1 MSFIKF
7 IFRKFFQEEIDGLQ
21 NKMKAKDMLIIKQN
35 EEIQKERTERKKA
48 EADKSKLRKEVSELQ
63 NENAELSERNN
74 SILKE
79 IETERNKKDRNWK
92 VVVSERESHA
102 EEIKNLN
109 DKFYKEIVQIR
120 SQKDGEIQSLKNEI
134 ESQKDKIQSG
144 QREVESISIKL
155 TESNNKNVE
164 LEISLKQ
171 RELDVSS
178 LESKIEKT
186 EQELHLSNELIS
198 KLSKDNEH
206 KEELINS
213 KGQELNDLKNVLNKQ
228 NSNIIKLENEKQALV
243 NEYELE
249 INRKNLLINDQ
260 NATIIDISK
269 SNQKLEEIVNQKD
282 SKIEELKIKASEFS
296 EKVSSFENEKEG
308 LLEEIKSK
316 EEEKIKLN
324 HIIENI
330 QQSNSDLKID
340 NENFSGQLIE
350 KESVIKDKD
359 DIISAQQSKISDLE
373 KELNKTKSEKMAD
386 PIVKAMRDEIV
397 SKDEEIK
404 VLEKKIQTLNENI
417 SDLKEEKSK
426 HILEI
431 NSLKSKNEELISR
444 IDTLSKIY
452 ASSIETESKFKTSLQ
467 ENEQLKAQIEKLP
480 KLSDLEEKEKEISTL
495 KEKIE
500 KLEKKISETKDETPV
515 SYKNNDKDSGD
526 SVNESSLRK
535 NGNSKD
541 ITHFTSTLT
550 NGNKTPIIQIR
561 QGRPVKLPTPYR
573 KKINPVSQILEK
585 KNFPPIENDNK
596 YSITQRL
603 IDHVYNVRIHKLVS
617 ADEIFLRS
625 TAEEITYL
633 TRELVKAKETNKPY
647 LVCPSCNQMVTIASR
662 RCGWANNFKDVNYFT
677 HAVKNIPCDL
687 KKEPPYSSLEGD
699 FIDNEEGNENIKVFR
714 KLIEEALSTQLS
726 RQMGISDVNAGSF
739 IFSEELPIMKRRLAD
754 VTAKYNNLDI
764 VFELVSEATGV
775 RKVYD
780 RDRFYLINNRQ
791 VFWIFGLEAVV
802 DYNELRRTVAKD
814 ILFTNRRNV
823 FVFDK
828 EAQDESKKRG
838 ELILKCNWLDEE
850 NEWYYRIEKN
860 GKNGLLI
867 SLDQI
872 KFDPEDCRPF
882 YFDADTPYFNAHP
895 TAARPVKPTR
905 EDLKNEILQQYEYE
919 QARNKAYHEME
930 TTGTGVSAFFDGEK
944 WGFNYGDLI
953 LIEPTFTE
961 EPEFVSNLIKVK
973 ENNKYGVLNRFGE
986 YLLKPEFEKVEI
998 LPSGTI
1004 IYSDGRDWKIY
1015 GLIGN
1020 LSPYNQTDFTETWVD
1035 PTHDHVYY
1043 FLIHKNLYK
1052 NQPPHEFYFIGD
1064 NIFMKDPV
1072 TAKWALWY
1080 SNGTK
1085 WADISFDSFEIT
1097 TDGKIKVTIEGKT
1110 QLLTLD
1116 GEIIEEQN
1124 YKTITPL
1131 ADGYYLVETLENT
1144 FYIADNNKNK
1154 LTDEYLK
1161 IEKISDEYLKYYKN
1175 GKWGLIS
1182 SKGEI
1187 LTIPNYFAI
1196 LGFSDNK
1203 FEVQVIDKKNISV
1216 LLSRYIDITGNTL
1229 IENYKTYADGFS
1241 IIKSFQKYGISKD
1254 GEITVQPEYDGVI
1267 YYKRGYFI
1275 ARNGDKYGLINYKN
1289 EILLPFEYSIIH
1301 PLNNGT
1307 LTVKKN
1313 DKFINIDPFS
1323 PDFKSSSQ
1331 NQISEETV
1339 EVKLNEGYR
1348 KIKKNG
1354 KWGILN
1360 PQGEIIVDYKYDEI
1374 STFRGIL
1381 YGIINRDL
1389 IKLDAHY
1396 PYRLKMHAKCTSESN
1411 VSIGGFHFKMNPKS
1425 KELVNKETEVVLI
1438 NNFKGQATVKPYN
1451 KSKDEIKVKHIDK
1464 PDDFVT
1470 GDTYRS
1476 KITSFI
1482 SRRGRLGVDV
1492 TLENDKISHIYKS
1505 DFNKWNIDLNKVQI
1519 GDRFQITK
1527 MGYNEELDRTI
1538 WKVTKI

>member
-1 MSFIKF
+1 MSFLK
-7 IFRKFFQEEIDGLQ
+7 IFLKKFFQEELDGLQ
-21 NKMKAKDMLIIKQN
+21 NKLRAKDMLINKYN
-35 EEIQKERTERKKA
+35 EEIKKERTERKKA

-79 IETERNKKDRNWK
+79 IEAERNKKDLNWK

-109 DKFYKEIVQIR
+109 DKFYKEIAQIR

-144 QREVESISIKL
+144 QREVGSISIKL

-164 LEISLKQ
+164 LEVSLKQ

-206 KEELINS
+206 KKEIINS

-249 INRKNLLINDQ
+249 SNRKNLLINNQ
-260 NATIIDISK
+260 NVTIAEITK
-269 SNQKLEEIVNQKD
+269 TKQKLEDVVSQKN
-282 SKIEELKIKASEFS
+282 SEIEELKIKASEVS
-296 EKVSSFENEKEG
+296 EKVSSLEDEKERH
-308 LLEEIKSK
+308 LEVLKSK
-316 EEEKIKLN
+316 EEENIKLN
-324 HIIENI
+324 QAIENI
-330 QQSNSDLKID
+330 QKSNSDLKI
-340 NENFSGQLIE
+340 ENNNLSEQLKERETAIKE
-350 KESVIKDKD
+350 KE
-359 DIISAQQSKISDLE
+359 DIISAKQSQISDLE
-373 KELNKTKSEKMAD
+373 TQLNKIKSDKEAN
-386 PIVKAMRDEIV
+386 PIIKAMRSEIV

-404 VLEKKIQTLNENI
+404 ELEKKIQTLNENI
-417 SDLKEEKSK
+417 SDLNEEKSK

-467 ENEQLKAQIEKLP
+467 ENEQLKAQLEKLP

-500 KLEKKISETKDETPV
+500 KLEKKISEIKDETPV

-541 ITHFTSTLT
+541 KSHFTSNLT
-550 NGNKTPIIQIR
+550 NGNKIPTIQIR
-561 QGRPVKLPTPYR
+561 QGRRVKLPTPYR

-603 IDHVYNVRIHKLVS
+603 TDLVYNVRTHKLVS

-699 FIDNEEGNENIKVFR
+699 FIDNEEGNENIKFFR

-726 RQMGISDVNAGSF
+726 RQMGISDVNTGSF
-739 IFSEELPIMKRRLAD
+739 IFSEELTIMKRRLAD

-764 VFELVSEATGV
+764 VFELVSETTGV

-791 VFWIFGLEAVV
+791 VFWIFGLETVV

-823 FVFDK
+823 FVFDQ

-838 ELILKCNWLDEE
+838 ELILKCNWLDED
-850 NEWYYRIEKN
+850 NEWFYRIEKN

-905 EDLKNEILQQYEYE
+905 EELKNEILQQYEYE

-930 TTGTGVSAFFDGEK
+930 TTRTGVSAFFDGEK

-961 EPEFVSNLIKVK
+961 EPAFVSNLISVK
-973 ENNKYGVLNRFGE
+973 ESDKYGVLNRYGE

-1035 PTHDHVYY
+1035 PTHDDVYY

-1052 NQPPHEFYFIGD
+1052 NQPPQEFYFIGD
-1064 NIFMKDPV
+1064 NIFIKDSI
-1072 TAKWALWY
+1072 TTKWSLWY
-1080 SNGTK
+1080 SNGAK
-1085 WADISFDSFEIT
+1085 WADTSFDSFEFT
-1097 TDGKIKVTIEGKT
+1097 PEGSIKVTIGNKI
-1110 QLLTLD
+1110 QLLTIN

-1124 YKTITPL
+1124 YKTLTPIS
-1131 ADGYYLVETLENT
+1131 DGFYLVETLENT
-1144 FYIADNNKNK
+1144 YYIADNNKNK
-1154 LTDEYLK
+1154 LTDVYLK
-1161 IEKISDEYLKYYKN
+1161 IEKISDEYLKYYKD
-1175 GKWGLIS
+1175 GKWGLITYS
-1182 SKGEI
+1182 GEI
-1187 LTIPNYFAI
+1187 LTTPNYFNI

-1203 FEVQVIDKKNISV
+1203 FEVQIIDKKNISV
-1216 LLSRYIDITGNTL
+1216 LLSGYIDINGNAI
-1229 IENYKTYADGFS
+1229 IENYKTFIDGFS
-1241 IIKSFQKYGISKD
+1241 IIKSFQKYGISKK
-1254 GEITVQPEYDGVI
+1254 VI
-1267 YYKRGYFI
+1267 
-1275 ARNGDKYGLINYKN
+1275 
-1289 EILLPFEYSIIH
+1289 
-1301 PLNNGT
+1301 
-1307 LTVKKN
+1307 
-1313 DKFINIDPFS
+1313 
-1323 PDFKSSSQ
+1323 
-1331 NQISEETV
+1331 
-1339 EVKLNEGYR
+1339 
-1348 KIKKNG
+1348 
-1354 KWGILN
+1354 
-1360 PQGEIIVDYKYDEI
+1360 
-1374 STFRGIL
+1374 
-1381 YGIINRDL
+1381 
-1389 IKLDAHY
+1389 
-1396 PYRLKMHAKCTSESN
+1396 
-1411 VSIGGFHFKMNPKS
+1411 
-1425 KELVNKETEVVLI
+1425 
-1438 NNFKGQATVKPYN
+1438 
-1451 KSKDEIKVKHIDK
+1451 
-1464 PDDFVT
+1464 
-1470 GDTYRS
+1470 
-1476 KITSFI
+1476 
-1482 SRRGRLGVDV
+1482 
-1492 TLENDKISHIYKS
+1492 
-1505 DFNKWNIDLNKVQI
+1505 
-1519 GDRFQITK
+1519 
-1527 MGYNEELDRTI
+1527 
-1538 WKVTKI
+1538 